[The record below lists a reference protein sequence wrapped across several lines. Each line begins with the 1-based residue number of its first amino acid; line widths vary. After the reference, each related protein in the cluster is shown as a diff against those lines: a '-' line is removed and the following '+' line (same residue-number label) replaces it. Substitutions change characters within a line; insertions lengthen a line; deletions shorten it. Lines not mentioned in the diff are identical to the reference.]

1 MVRNLKTLQSSWND
15 IWRHWRYAVDHVFG
29 HGQNTITIIQAISAG
44 HAPYFSGIKLFLS
57 LITNS
62 VIPYNVHVH
71 IIEDKADKLVD
82 GKEDGK
88 PTYSTI
94 APGVDLIFDNAN
106 IRWVYIAND
115 W

>member
-1 MVRNLKTLQSSWND
+1 MTFED
-15 IWRHWRYAVDHVFG
+15 IGDMLSIMCLDMDRIWLPLFKQYQLDMLH
-29 HGQNTITIIQAISAG
+29 I
-44 HAPYFSGIKLFLS
+44 FSGIKLFLS
-57 LITNS
+57 LVTDS

-71 IIEDKADKLVD
+71 IVEDKADKLVD

-94 APGVDLIFDNAN
+94 AQGVDLIFDNAN